1 MPTFCRPLPATMLFD
16 HMPPPREPEAAPAP
30 AADEP
35 EPAAKRARVAATP
48 APPGG
53 DEVAAALARLTQHAQ
68 SCSGAKWVRVVQL
81 TTQLLSGGTL
91 ERKHN
96 KGAYTLLEALLADG
110 ARVTAPE
117 SRLECSALVQAACDT
132 DGVFN
137 AKQRAGLEVWKV
149 TACLCNS
156 LFTDDNFSF
165 NAAVAQVKAAW
176 SDLPDFQPMAADS
189 ADAAVEQVELPEDVS
204 PEEAAEAAAMA
215 AKMAAA
221 ERDAAAAEW
230 ALLDSRRD
238 GLLLCVE
245 TAYCMYRWPWAH
257 SIVDSLLDHVN
268 GLAAPKLSPEQRARL
283 GKTQEAVR
291 DARGRRRAGGG
302 EGGDMTSYER
312 GQARFANAEISI
324 RKQVGASGTDG
335 RGESCAHRLT
345 L

>member
-1 MPTFCRPLPATMLFD
+1 MLFD
-16 HMPPPREPEAAPAP
+16 HMPPPREPEAA
-30 AADEP
+30 AATGAEP
-35 EPAAKRARVAATP
+35 EPEPKRARVAAP
-48 APPGG
+48 PQPPGG

-68 SCSGAKWVRVVQL
+68 SSSGAKWVRVVTL

-96 KGAYTLLEALLADG
+96 KGGYALLEALLCDS

-132 DGVFN
+132 EGVFN
-137 AKQRAGLEVWKV
+137 AKQRAGLEVWAV
-149 TACLCNS
+149 TGVTCNS
-156 LFTDDNFSF
+156 LFTDDNYAF

-176 SDLPDFQPMAADS
+176 SDLPDFQPMAAADS
-189 ADAAVEQVELPEDVS
+189 AKAVESVELPADVS
-204 PEEAAEAAAMA
+204 PEEAAEAAALA

-230 ALLDSRRD
+230 TLLDARRD
-238 GLLLCVE
+238 GLVLCVE
-245 TAYCMYRWPWAH
+245 TAHGMYRWPWAH
-257 SIVDSLLDHVN
+257 SMVDSLLDHVN
-268 GLAAPKLSPEQRARL
+268 ALAAAKLSPEQRARL
-283 GKTQEAVR
+283 AKTHEAVR
-291 DARGRRRAGGG
+291 HARGRRRAGGG
-302 EGGDMTSYER
+302 DGGDLTSYER

-324 RKQVGASGTDG
+324 RKQVGASGADG

>member
-1 MPTFCRPLPATMLFD
+1 M
-16 HMPPPREPEAAPAP
+16 AAPP
-30 AADEP
+30 
-35 EPAAKRARVAATP
+35 V
-48 APPGG
+48 PPGG

-68 SCSGAKWVRVVQL
+68 SSSGAKWVRVVTL

-96 KGAYTLLEALLADG
+96 KGAYALLEALLSDG

-137 AKQRAGLEVWKV
+137 TKQRAGLEVWKV
-149 TACLCNS
+149 TAVTCNS
-156 LFTDDNFSF
+156 LFTDDNYSF
-165 NAAVAQVKAAW
+165 NAAVAQVKGAW

-189 ADAAVEQVELPEDVS
+189 ADAAVQVELPADVS
-204 PEEAAEAAAMA
+204 LEEAAEAAAMA

-230 ALLDSRRD
+230 KLLDSRRD

-245 TAYCMYRWPWAH
+245 TAHGMYRWPWAH
-257 SIVDSLLDHVN
+257 SMVDSLLDHVQA
-268 GLAAPKLSPEQRARL
+268 LAATKLSPEQRARL
-283 GKTQEAVR
+283 GKTHEAVR

-302 EGGDMTSYER
+302 DGGDLTSYER

-324 RKQVGASGTDG
+324 RKQVGASGADG